1 MIIQNSE
8 EIKRAIAKRG
18 FLRFKEW
25 SDSKGLNY
33 NYAVKTLNGQDA
45 YSSVVKALEEDKFK
59 IVWGTPATKKF
70 KEPA

>member
-1 MIIQNSE
+1 MIIRNNE

-33 NYAVKTLNGQDA
+33 NYALKTLNGQDA
-45 YSSVVKALEEDKFK
+45 YSSVIKALEEDKFE
-59 IVWGTPATKKF
+59 IVWETPATKKF
-70 KEPA
+70 KELA